1 MHFTILFWNASILK
15 PLLTI
20 IENIP
25 WNHRYVKE
33 KLLKNNSKKRAI
45 ILFH

>member
-1 MHFTILFWNASILK
+1 MHFTILFWNASNLK

-33 KLLKNNSKKRAI
+33 KTLKKKNI
-45 ILFH
+45 